1 MELAQAPWLRGVNV
15 MSMLSTS
22 VLRGVDEIG
31 PYQILED
38 LGPAPFGL
46 AYLAQDSRT
55 DQRALLKVIPPSRP
69 GLQQEE
75 TPWDVLLKETRALL
89 RIHHRGIPP
98 LYEIAE
104 HEGMLLVAFSAVAG
118 PTLHDLMIQGKR
130 PNRGLLVDWGCQ
142 LLDILAEAHAA
153 GIVHRHVSEDQ
164 IVVTPEG
171 RLVLMG
177 FGLTQIHFDPLAVF
191 PPERSLGEPLTPQSD
206 IHAVGLLLRRLAFA
220 SGLRGERG
228 PGAPR
233 RDPLLKVLARATFP
247 NPAARFRDAREM
259 ADALRQA
266 GRTGAPA
273 RAPRPVRSASRPE
286 PQRMIA
292 RLPTRLRPE
301 PSKEAQEGREDRRL
315 ALLLVTA
322 AVVLMLMLIAAGWF
336 LIGRDGAAAPVLPA
350 GTATSAFPPL
360 PAPPG

>member
-1 MELAQAPWLRGVNV
+1 

-38 LGPAPFGL
+38 LGPAPFGM
-46 AYLAQDSRT
+46 AYLALDSRT
-55 DQRALLKVIPPSRP
+55 DQRTLLKVIPPSRP

-89 RIHHRGIPP
+89 RIQHRGIPP
-98 LYEIAE
+98 LYEITRQ
-104 HEGMLLVAFSAVAG
+104 EGMLLVSFGTVAG
-118 PTLHDLMIQGKR
+118 STLHELVVQGTR
-130 PNRGLLVDWGCQ
+130 PNRALLVDWGCQ

-153 GIVHRHVSEDQ
+153 GIVHRHVSEEQ
-164 IVVTPEG
+164 IVVTPDG

-177 FGLTQIHFDPLAVF
+177 FGLTQVHFDPLAAF
-191 PPERSLGEPLTPQSD
+191 PPERSSGKPLTPQSD
-206 IHAVGLLLRRLAFA
+206 LYAVGLLLRRLAFA
-220 SGLRGERG
+220 SGLRSERG
-228 PGAPR
+228 LGAPR

-266 GRTGAPA
+266 GRAGAPA
-273 RAPRPVRSASRPE
+273 RAVRPVRSVAPSAPRPILARLPAPRPE
-286 PQRMIA
+286 P
-292 RLPTRLRPE
+292 PKVVPD
-301 PSKEAQEGREDRRL
+301 EAREDRKL
-315 ALLLVTA
+315 AMVLVTA
-322 AVVLMLMLIAAGWF
+322 AVVLMLMLVAAGWF

-350 GTATSAFPPL
+350 AGTATTAGPP
-360 PAPPG
+360 PMPNPE